1 MKQLLTDDHI
11 EVLFDTAVDL
21 GTKHWCTVSIE
32 DNIDAELYDFNEEG
46 WELTILDH
54 ETMLKT
60 KLTKQDFYLGW
71 ERLASEYPSMSF
83 DILNKGVWKE
93 EANIWF
99 QLCAFGE
106 VLYD

>member
-1 MKQLLTDDHI
+1 MKHLLTDEHI

-46 WELTILDH
+46 WELTVLDRK
-54 ETMLKT
+54 TMLKT
-60 KLTKQDFYLGW
+60 KLTKQNFYLGW
-71 ERLASEYPSMSF
+71 EKLKSMYPTMSF

-93 EANIWF
+93 DADTWF
-99 QLCAFGE
+99 QLCVFGE
-106 VLYD
+106 VIYD